1 MVFNMYGPCIGVMQ
15 LDEYHMSLQQAEQV
29 ALHETVHIELHRPY
43 VHHDTPNQHTDI
55 TCSTAA
61 STSEQVLMRIL
72 LRPLQANTIMALTL
86 VVLYKA
92 KRTIRHCQCCQR

>member
-15 LDEYHMSLQQAEQV
+15 LDEYHMSFQQAEQV

-55 TCSTAA
+55 T
-61 STSEQVLMRIL
+61 
-72 LRPLQANTIMALTL
+72 
-86 VVLYKA
+86 
-92 KRTIRHCQCCQR
+92 